1 MIKNNRRL
9 ILHKKMFHIELWLE
23 LEHVFVVN
31 PTLHCGANITLFADG
46 LPVLWLRFLQA
57 TQICI
62 FLGDQTQK
70 FSVLPSAKYNLPN
83 IVIIVCTIDLYIF
96 PLPESVKSVQFPCN
110 FQCWFRQLLMFTV
123 RKIRTNPHSRTYK
136 FGMFM
141 FPWPSNVPLYLA
153 DFGMFHTYISL
164 QWRTWYIVGTVG
176 GINTDSYD
184 SLSCLPVQ
192 ISLDNEL
199 KNVHA
204 KLWMNRHWETL
215 NFSQNLNPYVFFCR
229 WSCCISRCCFLN

>member
-1 MIKNNRRL
+1 MAFGPFRLMRPWLKNNRRL
-9 ILHKKMFHIELWLE
+9 ILHKKMSHIELWLE
-23 LEHVFVVN
+23 LEHVFVVK
-31 PTLHCGANITLFADG
+31 PPLHSGANITLFADG

-62 FLGDQTQK
+62 FLGDQTRK

-123 RKIRTNPHSRTYK
+123 REIRTNLHSRTYK

-141 FPWPSNVPLYLA
+141 FPWPSNAPLYLA
-153 DFGMFHTYISL
+153 DFGMLYTYCCDELHFVEWERLVEWMLTHMIHLVVFLYKFL
-164 QWRTWYIVGTVG
+164 QIINWRM
-176 GINTDSYD
+176 SMQ
-184 SLSCLPVQ
+184 SCEW
-192 ISLDNEL
+192 I
-199 KNVHA
+199 A
-204 KLWMNRHWETL
+204 FGKL
-215 NFSQNLNPYVFFCR
+215 
-229 WSCCISRCCFLN
+229 